1 MSRSDATADEPSASS
16 RRLDDL
22 STEPQLFL
30 ILECDRLLAAGAR
43 SLAGISSAVICR
55 GVDRSARRSAHGSDR
70 ELRVEVPSKSMSA
83 NHARLVRRSGQWA
96 IEDLGSRN
104 GTFLNGYPVDKGPLA
119 DGDILQLGRT
129 IFRLRTDL
137 PTPAGAP
144 ADLDASDLHDL
155 EPGLATLLPL
165 DGHRIATF
173 RQIAASDVSV
183 LLLGQTGTGKE
194 LLARALHSIS
204 RRKGKF
210 IAVNC
215 GALAPSL
222 TESQLFGHLKG
233 SFSGASRDSVGF
245 VRAAD
250 GGTLFLDEIGD
261 LAVPAQAT
269 LLRTVEES
277 EVVPLGAAQP
287 VKVDVRIVAAT
298 HKTIETDPE
307 QNRFRSDLLARI
319 AGYTHR
325 LPPLVDR
332 LEDLGLLI
340 SHLLR
345 DMPGQGNRNVSIE
358 PNAARALL
366 MHRWPMNI
374 RELKQALRTSTL
386 LAQDGVIRTAC
397 LPATIAGALDGR
409 PAGGAPG
416 VERPLTDQQEQLK
429 VLLIKHM
436 RTNRGNVTAVS
447 RQIGKASTQVYRW
460 LKRFGVNVKDFR

>member
-1 MSRSDATADEPSASS
+1 MSRSDATADEASVS
-16 RRLDDL
+16 SHRLDDL
-22 STEPQLFL
+22 ATEPQLFL
-30 ILECDRLLAAGAR
+30 ILECDRLFAAGAR
-43 SLAGISSAVICR
+43 YSLAGASSAVIGR
-55 GVDRSARRSAHGSDR
+55 GVERCARRSAHGSDR
-70 ELRVEVPSKSMSA
+70 ALRVEVPSKSMSA
-83 NHARLVRRSGQWA
+83 NHARLVRTGGQWA

-129 IFRLRTDL
+129 MFRLRTDQ

-173 RQIAASDVSV
+173 RQIAASEVSV
-183 LLLGQTGTGKE
+183 LLLGQTGTGQE
-194 LLARALHSIS
+194 LLARALLSIS

-261 LAVPAQAT
+261 LSVPAQAS
-269 LLRTVEES
+269 LIRRVEES

-307 QNRFRSDLLARI
+307 KNGFRSELLARI

-325 LPPLVDR
+325 LPALTDR
-332 LEDLGLLI
+332 LEDVGLLI

-345 DMPGQGNRNVSIE
+345 DTPGQGARNVSIE

-374 RELKQALRTSTL
+374 RELKQALRTS
-386 LAQDGVIRTAC
+386 V
-397 LPATIAGALDGR
+397 
-409 PAGGAPG
+409 
-416 VERPLTDQQEQLK
+416 
-429 VLLIKHM
+429 
-436 RTNRGNVTAVS
+436 
-447 RQIGKASTQVYRW
+447 
-460 LKRFGVNVKDFR
+460 